1 MGLKVIKVVSGEKAG
16 EGKDGNQFPGNAGH
30 LYHCKYQT
38 TAYTTLCCVLCMDA
52 RKPESWRTCFFFST
66 DINAWHPLL
75 SKIPNICH
83 FSAAVSSLMYSLFA
97 LVAFALFQL

>member
-1 MGLKVIKVVSGEKAG
+1 MEINFLGKLDICITASTKQLLILLCVVSCAWMHVGLNLGEPA
-16 EGKDGNQFPGNAGH
+16 
-30 LYHCKYQT
+30 
-38 TAYTTLCCVLCMDA
+38 
-52 RKPESWRTCFFFST
+52 FFFFT
-66 DINAWHPLL
+66 DINVWLPLL